1 MHSVPGAARRRLD
14 RFAGRGG
21 PGRSRSSPYL
31 LLVPVLA
38 ILAVG
43 LVLPTISLFDASF
56 TETTALGEVTGR
68 SLGGYER
75 ALETPLYRDAL
86 LTTLA
91 LSVPAAL
98 LCVALSYPVAY
109 YLAFRASRYRN
120 LLLFLIVISTFAS
133 FIVRVYAWRII
144 LGDGGVIN
152 DGLLRIGVIEEP
164 LRFLIYSRSA
174 VLITWLSV
182 FLPLTILILT
192 AAMMNIRPELLENAR
207 DLGAGA
213 IRTFT
218 RVLLPLTMPGA
229 VGAFVLVLIFAASDF
244 ITPDQIGGSIVFL
257 GNFIADQFQVLNGDR
272 QAAAALAFL
281 LMAVFLLI
289 YFALSQLERLKGF
302 TGPPAPERLMH
313 VLDRFA
319 RARRHAR
326 GLRLYTALVLVFLFA
341 PLVVMTLYAFHS
353 SAALGLPFRG
363 FSLRWFEQV
372 VEDPAVRDAAVN
384 SLELSLVAGAT
395 VAVVGTM
402 AALATTRYRVRGAAI
417 VRLLILTPILL
428 PGLLYAL
435 SLLSFYNEAGITL
448 SLWTA
453 ALGHV
458 VILLPVFYVIV
469 YIRLARFDPL
479 LEEAARDLGATP
491 WQSFRRVVLPL
502 IAPAIIGATLLTIA
516 TSWDE
521 LPVALFNSGIDNT
534 VPRLI
539 YTRIRVIVEPT
550 IDVIAVLLLTA
561 TVLVMLGARRVVL
574 DLQRPPGTR

>member
-1 MHSVPGAARRRLD
+1 MRSGPGAARRRLD
-14 RFAGRGG
+14 RFVGRGG

-68 SLGGYER
+68 SFGGYER

-91 LSVPAAL
+91 LSIPAAL

-319 RARRHAR
+319 RARRHAH
-326 GLRLYTALVLVFLFA
+326 GLRLYTALVLVFLVRA
-341 PLVVMTLYAFHS
+341 TRRHDAVRVPQLGGTRASLPRVLAALVRTGCRGPGSARCGGEQPRALAGGRGGRRRCGHDGGTRYHSVSPSAEPRSCGFSSSRRSCCRACSTRSHCSRSTTTRESRFHS
-353 SAALGLPFRG
+353 GPRHS
-363 FSLRWFEQV
+363 
-372 VEDPAVRDAAVN
+372 
-384 SLELSLVAGAT
+384 
-395 VAVVGTM
+395 GTSSSCCRSS
-402 AALATTRYRVRGAAI
+402 T
-417 VRLLILTPILL
+417 
-428 PGLLYAL
+428 
-435 SLLSFYNEAGITL
+435 
-448 SLWTA
+448 
-453 ALGHV
+453 
-458 VILLPVFYVIV
+458 
-469 YIRLARFDPL
+469 
-479 LEEAARDLGATP
+479 
-491 WQSFRRVVLPL
+491 
-502 IAPAIIGATLLTIA
+502 
-516 TSWDE
+516 
-521 LPVALFNSGIDNT
+521 
-534 VPRLI
+534 
-539 YTRIRVIVEPT
+539 
-550 IDVIAVLLLTA
+550 
-561 TVLVMLGARRVVL
+561 
-574 DLQRPPGTR
+574 